1 MPKKITLDWTLDELA
16 GKFDAHLG
24 RETNIAGLIA
34 DWCDAAAI
42 EAGLKSGSDYRREHD
57 RRIEAAVGQHSPD
70 EPEKILRRIVSA
82 PKPRRVLAAK
92 AVKLRD
98 PRGYAAARRP
108 VVYARIG
115 GPATAGHEVT
125 LPTLTGRWWLDMERI
140 TSARR
145 DAAERL
151 KASRD
156 AIVALLDE
164 AGWDEATYE
173 TTDGYRL
180 GRDTALRWSRD
191 AYIEAVGEQAAAKLM
206 VDAPAAAPSVRFVL
220 GSLSREE
227 MAEMELDAD

>member
-1 MPKKITLDWTLDELA
+1 MAPPPVSLDWTLDELA

-57 RRIEAAVGQHSPD
+57 RRVEAAVGQHPPGK
-70 EPEKILRRIVSA
+70 PEKKLHRIVSSSE
-82 PKPRRVLAAK
+82 PRRVLTAK
-92 AVKLRD
+92 AVRRFD
-98 PRGYAAARRP
+98 PRGYEAARRP
-108 VVYARIG
+108 VVYARLG
-115 GPATAGHEVT
+115 GPAEVS
-125 LPTLTGRWWLDMERI
+125 LPTLTGRWWLDMPII
-140 TSARR
+140 TEARR
-145 DAAERL
+145 DAAARL

-164 AGWDEATYE
+164 AGWDEATYA

-180 GRDTALRWSRD
+180 GRDTAMRWSRA
-191 AYIEAVGEQAAAKLM
+191 AYIEAVGEQAAARLM
-206 VDAPAAAPSVRFVL
+206 SDVAPSAPSVRFVL
-220 GSLSREE
+220 GSRSLEE